1 MLTKKKKIIVL
12 VAMLVLLVITGSLNI
27 ILNNSTEET
36 SSNLNTD
43 YSSSS
48 FFTTCRTDRTATRNE
63 SMDYYK
69 QILNSETASQEAK
82 DNAEAQINNLIEA
95 ISIEYSLEG
104 LIKAKGF
111 GEALVNYSS
120 TYINVIIQSA
130 ELTDMEVAQIVDIIQ
145 SGTDNRDIDYI
156 KIVPIE

>member
-12 VAMLVLLVITGSLNI
+12 VAMLLLLVITGTLNI
-27 ILNNSTEET
+27 ILNNSTEEA
-36 SSNLNTD
+36 SSNLNVD

-48 FFTTCRTDRTATRNE
+48 FFATCRTDRAATRKE

-69 QILNSETASQEAK
+69 QILNSEASSKEAK
-82 DNAEAQINNLIEA
+82 ANAQLQIDSLLEATSL
-95 ISIEYSLEG
+95 EYSLEG

-130 ELTDMEVAQIVDIIQ
+130 ELTEMEVAQIVDIIQ
-145 SGTDNRDIDYI
+145 SGTQRDIDYI
-156 KIVPIE
+156 KIIPIE

>member
-12 VAMLVLLVITGSLNI
+12 VTMLILLVITGSLNI
-27 ILNNSTEET
+27 ILNNSTEEAST
-36 SSNLNTD
+36 NINVD

-48 FFTTCRTDRTATRNE
+48 FFATCRTDRTTTRNE

-69 QILNSETASQEAK
+69 QIINSEASSQEAK

-130 ELTDMEVAQIVDIIQ
+130 ELTEMEVAQIVEIIQ
-145 SGTDNRDIDYI
+145 TGTERDIDYI
-156 KIVPIE
+156 KIIPIE